1 MSPRRYVCDS
11 RLVRTLT
18 PVDAP
23 VPDMAALIEM
33 TLERGTSISTATVA
47 DLTALMPA
55 LAPHLPTP
63 RLKGLIE
70 ATSYQKIAC
79 MMANQRPSAFGMVAQ
94 ERALRLAAVA
104 GLVMSGLVMSGLVMS
119 GLVMSGTTDPVRTR
133 TIAEAGSA
141 RQERAGGSQGVAPG
155 MMADQA
161 ADALK
166 LGGTERAEALAD
178 HARLLGA
185 AGA

>member
-104 GLVMSGLVMSGLVMS
+104 GLVMSGLVMSG
-119 GLVMSGTTDPVRTR
+119 TTDPVRTR